1 MSGREPSLGELADDF
16 KELKDQL
23 SDFMRSWPMQ
33 LEQLRA
39 TFVNK
44 ELYEARHNFVL
55 QRLEKVENKDQVQDE
70 AIKRV
75 EDIID
80 ARFSRLWTAL
90 VAGILF
96 PIIIVVATILFTRGL
111 G

>member
-1 MSGREPSLGELADDF
+1 MSGREPSIGELAEDF

-23 SDFMRSWPMQ
+23 AEFMRGWPMQ
-33 LEQLRA
+33 LEDLRK
-39 TFVNK
+39 TFVNR
-44 ELYEARHNFVL
+44 ELYEARHQFV
-55 QRLEKVENKDQVQDE
+55 QERLTKVENKDQVQDE
-70 AIKRV
+70 AIKKV

-96 PIIIVVATILFTRGL
+96 PIIVVVATILFTKGL